1 MTYMKRKVR
10 VVKNGIII
18 NGHIYEL
25 VPYNGEMLC
34 KNCALDNKCKEMIE
48 FPLCEILH
56 GVNSFEATEF
66 HIYKETP
73 IKHV

>member
-1 MTYMKRKVR
+1 MKRYVR
-10 VVKNGIII
+10 VIKNGIII

-34 KNCALDNKCKEMIE
+34 KNCALHDKCRKMIE
-48 FPLCEILH
+48 YPLCEILH
-56 GVNSFEATEF
+56 GVNSYEATEF

-73 IKHV
+73 IKHD